1 MAMPTVPQLPAAERV
16 RMAYQDRNNSDYIA
30 NFWTAVGWSIL
41 TCGIYS
47 FYMFFLGVPILKKCP
62 KDKAAVYTIVV
73 VLTGKEPPL
82 AGPPSVRM
90 IVAPGQLSF
99 TPGSV
104 QETFA
109 AHWPGAASA

>member
-1 MAMPTVPQLPAAERV
+1 EVKLWMPQLSVAVGAVQPT
-16 RMAYQDRNNSDYIA
+16 
-30 NFWTAVGWSIL
+30 TAVHMPGSVFCTMLPGQPAMTGSWLSL
-41 TCGIYS
+41 TV
-47 FYMFFLGVPILKKCP
+47 MLKLHV
-62 KDKAAVYTIVV
+62 AVLPLVSWAWYTIVV
-73 VLTGKEPPL
+73 VPTGKEPPL

-104 QETFA
+104 QETLA